1 MSEKVYNLI
10 FGVTTGVV
18 AIAEA
23 VCAFCIKDP
32 FILGAVLAS
41 IPIVGNGI
49 IAICKNFVKP
59 DTKKVEG

>member
-10 FGVTTGVV
+10 FGITTGVV

-23 VCAFCIKDP
+23 VCAFCIADP
-32 FILGAVLAS
+32 FIKGAVLAS
-41 IPIVGNGI
+41 IPIVGNGV

-59 DTKKVEG
+59 EAVEGK